1 MPRVTSVLTVV
12 ACAAV
17 LSNCSWSRLDDESA
31 VAAPTTTVSDEMR
44 SVPTVTVPG
53 PVPSADAAGEV
64 AAAVPGQDPG
74 APPTTALV
82 GDPKPNVD
90 SRATL
95 PPLPESPVVD
105 GCTRLAEVAAAD
117 AVTAGAGSPAVVDS
131 IGDSACR
138 FTAAG
143 VAGDVVVEVHYVA
156 ETTVSSEWFRR
167 EGIEPVGELGGDA
180 VGVTSFAPP
189 GSGSGEGFTIA
200 MINRREGAIVAVRG
214 AAANRDLA
222 VELALLV
229 VATS

>member
-1 MPRVTSVLTVV
+1 
-12 ACAAV
+12 
-17 LSNCSWSRLDDESA
+17 
-31 VAAPTTTVSDEMR
+31 MR

-53 PVPSADAAGEV
+53 SPADGAVEGAGEGEGEG
-64 AAAVPGQDPG
+64 AAAVPDEGSG

-82 GDPKPNVD
+82 GDPKPNID

-95 PPLPESPVVD
+95 PPLPDSPAVA

-117 AVTAGAGSPAVVDS
+117 AVTAGAGSTAVVDS

-138 FTAAG
+138 YTAG
-143 VAGDVVVEVHYVA
+143 GVVVEVHYVA

-167 EGIEPVGELGGDA
+167 DGIEPVGELGGDA

-189 GSGSGEGFTIA
+189 GSGAGDGFTIA

-214 AAANRDLA
+214 ASANRELA

-229 VATS
+229 VATT